1 MTDTMTR
8 TAHARLIVRDDREA
22 APAEQT
28 GYELRG
34 IAVPF
39 GEEYDTWW
47 FTESFDRACEFEGA
61 DSAKLYWQHRE
72 AIGKITAGESIDAG
86 FQIDA
91 KISRTALG
99 DQAATLV
106 RDGVID
112 KFSIGFE
119 GLDYRSET
127 RDDGTEAIVWTRVRL
142 REVSLVSFPAYNSAT
157 LTEVRHQS
165 TQEGTP
171 AMPSTPASPELLTR
185 EDFAS
190 LRDEFTEQIRATQAQ
205 LATIGQHAE
214 PAPTRFRSFGEF
226 IRAYHQGDAEARSM
240 HAQWREASRE
250 HSLHNQRAYDGT
262 VLADTIARDPWVGDA
277 IRLIDHG
284 RKVLTS
290 FQTAPLPATGSQVE
304 YGVLES
310 NTVTVAE
317 QEAEG
322 DVLEK
327 GHVKVGSD
335 TARVATFG
343 GWSELSFQSVER
355 AEISVLNLTRRA
367 QLIAYAQQTEAEVRA
382 LLNATIT
389 ANITAGHN
397 LDLIASPKAA
407 DWIALLVDAA
417 DAFEDAALPI
427 DGLWL
432 SKDKFKELVTLSD
445 TTDRLIFDVNGSGS
459 NAVGD
464 LRITGLES
472 NLSGIRVRL
481 LPGATAGTGAFYNSQ
496 AITTWENAG
505 APVALED
512 ENVTNL
518 TRAYSVYG
526 YLATAAE
533 IPDAIL
539 PIEFAAAAPVVPEG

>member
-8 TAHARLIVRDDREA
+8 TAHARLIVRDDRDA
-22 APAEQT
+22 ATPDTAT

-61 DSAKLYWQHRE
+61 AEAKLYWQHRE
-72 AIGKITAGESIDAG
+72 AIGKLTAGESVDAG

-91 KISRTALG
+91 KISHTPRG
-99 DQAATLV
+99 DEAATLV

-142 REVSLVSFPAYNSAT
+142 REVSLVSFPAYNSAS
-157 LTEVRHQS
+157 LTEVRHR
-165 TQEGTP
+165 TPQEGTP
-171 AMPSTPASPELLTR
+171 AMPTPTDVLTR
-185 EDFAS
+185 DDLNAT
-190 LRDEFTEQIRATQAQ
+190 RDELAEQIRATQAQ
-205 LATIGQHAE
+205 LATFGEQREAA
-214 PAPTRFRSFGEF
+214 PARFRSFGEF
-226 IRAYHQGDAEARSM
+226 IRAYHKGDAEARSM
-240 HAQWREASRE
+240 QAQWNEAARE
-250 HSLHNQRAYDGT
+250 HTLHNERAYTGT

-277 IRLIDHG
+277 IRLIDKG
-284 RKVLTS
+284 RKVLSS
-290 FQTAPLPATGSQVE
+290 FQTAPLPATGSNIE

-310 NTVTVAE
+310 NTVVVSE
-317 QEAEG
+317 QAAEG
-322 DVLEK
+322 DTLAK
-327 GHVKVGSD
+327 GKISVGSD
-335 TARVATFG
+335 TASVGTYG
-343 GWSELSFQSVER
+343 GWSELSFQAVDR

-382 LLNATIT
+382 LLTATIA

-397 LDLIASPKAA
+397 LDQILAPKAA
-407 DWIALLVDAA
+407 DWVALIVDAA
-417 DAFEDAALPI
+417 DMFEDAALPI

-432 SKDKFKELVTLSD
+432 SKDKFKQLVTLAD
-445 TTDRLIFDVNGSGS
+445 TTNRLIFDVNGSGS
-459 NAVGD
+459 NTVGD
-464 LRITGLES
+464 LRVPGLES
-472 NLSGIRVRL
+472 TLSGIRVRL
-481 LPGATAGTGAFYNSQ
+481 LPGAANGTGAFYNSE

-505 APVALED
+505 APIALED
-512 ENVTNL
+512 VNVTNL
-518 TRAYSVYG
+518 TRSYSVYG

-539 PIEFAAAAPVVPEG
+539 PIDFATV